1 MIMALYIV
9 VVFYTQGIS
18 FGAYQNV
25 KKYSGK
31 NGLYIVWGKG
41 ILGKVVFYRPEI
53 ADINIS

>member
-31 NGLYIVWGKG
+31 NGLYIGNC
-41 ILGKVVFYRPEI
+41 ET
-53 ADINIS
+53 SSQS